1 MNFSIRSTIVSR
13 FIQNIQ
19 SKYSKVREIIIILIE
34 YSKVEIW
41 KILARE
47 KGGRKGKEIDII
59 KNCWGRGRK
68 LRVRV
73 IAAFEDKATDHILSN
88 SNSSWKFKGAA
99 AGGQVVHAGLA
110 RAWIN
115 WIKKSFSRGK
125 GKGFPND
132 WALFFR
138 REMHSPLPLLSPS
151 SKNAINAPLR
161 WNEIAKKDGE
171 GGFAQLTEAP
181 TCICA
186 GTISLKGGTG
196 TKEG

>member
-99 AGGQVVHAGLA
+99 AGERVVHAGLA

-138 REMHSPLPLLSPS
+138 REMHSPPSLPSPS

-161 WNEIAKKDGE
+161 WNEIAKKDG
-171 GGFAQLTEAP
+171 GG
-181 TCICA
+181 
-186 GTISLKGGTG
+186 SSHS
-196 TKEG
+196 

>member
-59 KNCWGRGRK
+59 KNRWGGGNYAF
-68 LRVRV
+68 V

-138 REMHSPLPLLSPS
+138 REMHSLPSLPSPS

-161 WNEIAKKDGE
+161 WNEIAKKDG
-171 GGFAQLTEAP
+171 GG
-181 TCICA
+181 
-186 GTISLKGGTG
+186 SSHS
-196 TKEG
+196 